1 MGRITTLL
9 LLFIMIFTEVSN
21 AQKIRGITMQW
32 RIGAQL
38 PGNNGLNNS
47 IGFAGPVIGV
57 HQNMLLVAGG
67 ANFPDSMPW
76 LGGRKKYYDD
86 VYMFSKKDDS
96 ISLYPKRY
104 KLAEAIAYSANCS
117 TSKGIFYGGGEN
129 EKGISKKTGLLIWD
143 NKKDSF
149 QIKSLPDLP
158 IPLANASC
166 THVGNMVYL
175 AGGETTDAVS
185 DLFLKLDLNYI
196 EDGWKQL
203 PSLPKQ
209 ISHAVMLTQSTGRKD
224 CIYLFGGRK
233 KNASGISDLYNTVFE
248 FDTRKNKWKQKE
260 SIPYS
265 LSAGSG
271 IATGTNNFLL
281 FGGDKGQT
289 FNQTEKLIHAIN
301 REKNENIKQELN
313 KQKIELQTNHPGFS
327 NEVLLYNVISN
338 TWSVVGAIPFDT
350 PVTTTA
356 CFWDKDIVIPNG
368 EIKAGVRTPQLLI
381 GNLISK

>member
-1 MGRITTLL
+1 
-9 LLFIMIFTEVSN
+9 
-21 AQKIRGITMQW
+21 
-32 RIGAQL
+32 
-38 PGNNGLNNS
+38 
-47 IGFAGPVIGV
+47 
-57 HQNMLLVAGG
+57 
-67 ANFPDSMPW
+67 
-76 LGGRKKYYDD
+76 
-86 VYMFSKKDDS
+86 
-96 ISLYPKRY
+96 
-104 KLAEAIAYSANCS
+104 SANCS

-350 PVTTTA
+350 PVTTIA